1 MEEQIEINEVL
12 KYLRE
17 QIADQAQQIA
27 ILKATL
33 AMKETPTT

>member
-33 AMKETPTT
+33 AMKETPTI

>member
-1 MEEQIEINEVL
+1 MEAQVEITEVL